1 MGGGANAHGELIDD
15 PVEDEMQADGDPSS
29 VSVAQEPLNVKSQEY
44 RRIPGCRET
53 WRVGEGAARAM
64 RSSS

>member
-44 RRIPGCRET
+44 RGVARH
-53 WRVGEGAARAM
+53 GAWARAL
-64 RSSS
+64 RGR